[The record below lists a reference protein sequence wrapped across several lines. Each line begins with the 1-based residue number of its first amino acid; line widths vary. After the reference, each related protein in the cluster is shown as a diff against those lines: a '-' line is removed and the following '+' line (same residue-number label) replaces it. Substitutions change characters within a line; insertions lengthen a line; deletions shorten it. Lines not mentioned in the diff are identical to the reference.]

1 MDERVEKLEI
11 KVSFQDDTIQSLSDT
26 VARQDREIDYLKQ
39 EIDALKNKLK
49 DINAGAVKPEEE
61 ETPPPHY

>member
-26 VARQDREIDYLKQ
+26 VARQDREIVYLKQ
-39 EIDALKNKLK
+39 ELDALKNKLK
-49 DINAGAVKPEEE
+49 DINAGVVKPEEE